1 MKRKVMALSM
11 AAVMALSM
19 TACGGNSKTET
30 SAAAGTGAADKT
42 TAAAAD
48 TTAAEKTTAAAASGD
63 QVNLKVCW
71 WGNQVRND
79 VTKKAVDLYMSQNPN
94 VKIDIEFT
102 DWSGYWDKLS
112 AMAAGGNLPDIIQMD
127 YSYLNQYQKSNQLAD
142 LTPYLEDGT
151 IDHSKIPDSIID
163 SGSVDGKCYALSLG
177 SNAPMMVYDKAITD
191 EAGVTIPEQPTIE
204 ELLDIANTI
213 YEKTGVKTYFDGG
226 LNMMAIV
233 ARANGSHIFDEMVGN
248 VPDSLLK
255 HFAYVDQF
263 NQAESA
269 ISPDL
274 LAEKNP
280 DLVETKPI
288 VDKTTWNDFSF
299 SNQFVSIAKAAGRD
313 LSLCMY
319 PQPADATV
327 QSMYLKPSQFF
338 SIAET
343 SKAKDEAA
351 KFLNWFTNDVECNK
365 ILMGERGVP
374 VNTDVAE
381 AIMPD
386 LDANTKTVF
395 EYVTRVGEIAT
406 PIDAPDPAGK
416 GEVEAVGKTTI
427 EDLRYGDGT
436 AEELANSFL
445 AEANKILAEAA
456 Q

>member
-11 AAVMALSM
+11 AAVMAASL
-19 TACGGNSKTET
+19 AGCGGGSSSNTT
-30 SAAAGTGAADKT
+30 TAAPANDATTAAQT
-42 TAAAAD
+42 TAAAQTE
-48 TTAAEKTTAAAASGD
+48 TTAAQAASGE
-63 QVNLKVCW
+63 QVNLKICW

-79 VTKKAVDLYMSQNPN
+79 VTKQVADLYMSLNPN

-142 LTPYLEDGT
+142 LTPYLENGT
-151 IDHSKIPDSIID
+151 IDHSKIPDSVIE
-163 SGSVDGKCYALSLG
+163 SGSVNGKCYALSLG
-177 SNAPMMVYDKAITD
+177 SNAPVMVYDKAITD

-204 ELLDIANTI
+204 ELYELGNTI
-213 YEKTGVKTYFDGG
+213 YEKTGVKTYYDGG
-226 LNMMAIV
+226 MNMMATV
-233 ARANGSHIFDEMVGN
+233 ARGNGSHIFDDIENN
-248 VPDSLLK
+248 VVDNLAK

-263 NQAESA
+263 NKAEAA

-288 VDKTTWNDFSF
+288 IDSTTWNDFSF

-313 LSLCMY
+313 LAMCMY
-319 PQPADATV
+319 PKAADAST
-327 QSMYLKPSQFF
+327 QPMYLKPSQFF

-343 SKAKDEAA
+343 SKNKDEAA
-351 KFLNWFTNDVECNK
+351 KFLNWFTNDVDCNK

-381 AIMPD
+381 AIKD
-386 LDANTKTVF
+386 ALDDNSKLVF
-395 EYVTRVGEIAT
+395 EYVTSVGDVAT

-416 GEVEAVGKTTI
+416 GEIEALGKTKV

-436 AEELANSFL
+436 AEDIAASFL
-445 AEANKILAEAA
+445 AESNKILVEAA
-456 Q
+456 K